1 MQSWFWKKYLVSG
14 DKQEWLDAWI
24 DAWIEKGRKWHYMIF
39 FYWPRFRDTISLF
52 LRNRLFDHVICMTI
66 TSKESHIDDKS
77 IKNSKGCLFVVAT
90 FIWLAL
96 ETFFHYLNTFLAT
109 IWPTQSK
116 VHIFNFIW
124 YFLKNL

>member
-14 DKQEWLDAWI
+14 NKQEWLDAWI

-39 FYWPRFRDTISLF
+39 LLTKVSWYNLTL
-52 LRNRLFDHVICMTI
+52 LAKQTFDHVICMTI

-96 ETFFHYLNTFLAT
+96 ETFFHYLYTFLAT

-124 YFLKNL
+124 YFLKTL